1 MVGYKFKNH
10 SKTLSLLM
18 IFILTTT
25 MFVFQS
31 MSINASDKAINI
43 DNISKNFYNFS

>member
-1 MVGYKFKNH
+1 MGRLCNLKI

-31 MSINASDKAINI
+31 MSVNASDK
-43 DNISKNFYNFS
+43 